1 MVSEKKIRS
10 SFILKKKKSIN
21 MDITRDLKLYEAESA
36 CVCMSLQSLL
46 LGFKCVKRI
55 GINNISAYIR

>member
-1 MVSEKKIRS
+1 MEKTGGWKENKI
-10 SFILKKKKSIN
+10 FFFLKKQKKKSIN

-46 LGFKCVKRI
+46 LGFKCIKNRHK
-55 GINNISAYIR
+55 

>member
-1 MVSEKKIRS
+1 MMGEKKIRS
-10 SFILKKKKSIN
+10 SFVFKKKKKKSIN

-46 LGFKCVKRI
+46 LGFKCIKNRHK
-55 GINNISAYIR
+55 

>member
-1 MVSEKKIRS
+1 MEKTGGWKENKI
-10 SFILKKKKSIN
+10 FFLKKEKKKSIN

-46 LGFKCVKRI
+46 LGFKCIKNRHK
-55 GINNISAYIR
+55 

>member
-1 MVSEKKIRS
+1 
-10 SFILKKKKSIN
+10 

-46 LGFKCVKRI
+46 LGFKCIKNRHK
-55 GINNISAYIR
+55 